1 MRSRPILVPLVLS
14 LMAGGLSMPVL
25 ADDAALLRQLQEQM
39 QQMQAQIEALNNKL
53 AEQSESQKKVA
64 DTVAK
69 NEKEDKARRA
79 AAEVYGILSLSTDF
93 NSDDFGDGDKDW
105 GLKDNVS
112 RFGFRGDI
120 PTTLGGNTSVFY
132 NAEVQYGAANET
144 TVSNTNQFQ
153 MMQGFVGL
161 KGDWGSARLGRLTV
175 PYKAVYAAIDPWV
188 DRVAQARQGGRQGA
202 SALNANYFNNTVEY
216 ISPDLRG
223 FKLSGWLSQQ
233 FDNEDTATT
242 GFLHNAAP
250 INQFKGGSS
259 YGLGARYEKGP
270 WLASLD
276 WIEFDADAITAQA
289 ATIKNLSNE
298 SGVKL
303 TGRYKAKDWS
313 VAAHYEDTEDI
324 GLGKNYYLNG
334 IYNLDKLR
342 LVATLGRN
350 ENARTYMTG
359 TTNLNALYNNA
370 DTWSFGG
377 LYQIA
382 KSTDLFV
389 VYNSRTQD
397 RNISATVGD
406 DLDTLSIGLITN
418 FSSK

>member
-1 MRSRPILVPLVLS
+1 MRSRPILAPLVLS

-25 ADDAALLRQLQEQM
+25 ADDAAVLRQLQEQM

-64 DTVAK
+64 DTVTK
-69 NEKEDKARRA
+69 NEKEDKARRV
-79 AAEVYGILSLSTDF
+79 AAEVYGILSLSADF
-93 NSDDFGDGDKDW
+93 NSDDFGDGDKGW

-120 PTTLGGNTSVFY
+120 PTTLGGNTRVFY
-132 NAEVQYGAANET
+132 NAEVQYGAANEPA
-144 TVSNTNQFQ
+144 VSSANQFQ

-161 KGDWGSARLGRLTV
+161 KGNWGSTRLGRLTV

-216 ISPDLRG
+216 ISPGLSG
-223 FKLSGWLSQQ
+223 FKFSGWLSHQ
-233 FDNEDTATT
+233 FDNEDTATS

-250 INQFKGGSS
+250 LNQFKGGKS
-259 YGLGARYEKGP
+259 YGLGARYEKGS

-382 KSTDLFV
+382 KSTDLFM